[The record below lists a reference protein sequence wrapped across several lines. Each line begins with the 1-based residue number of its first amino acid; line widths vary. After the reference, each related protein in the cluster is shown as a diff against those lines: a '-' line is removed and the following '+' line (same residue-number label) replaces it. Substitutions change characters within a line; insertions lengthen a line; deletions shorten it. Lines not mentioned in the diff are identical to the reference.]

1 MESLTCRQD
10 HVGRLLQR
18 GHSAMQADSV
28 SEEDRRQIEAQ
39 MLLLN
44 AQWEE
49 LRIAA
54 MDRQTRLRRGNHM
67 LLIGQLAYMTVAAQ
81 MNAFKL
87 YFFIYVNNKNH

>member
-1 MESLTCRQD
+1 MESLTNRQD

-18 GHSAMQADSV
+18 GHSAIQAEGVSV
-28 SEEDRRQIEAQ
+28 EDRYQIEAQ

-54 MDRQTRLRRGNHM
+54 MDRQTRLRGSKLM
-67 LLIGQLAYMTVAAQ
+67 LLID
-81 MNAFKL
+81 
-87 YFFIYVNNKNH
+87 